1 MILPF
6 NQKKKKYCVCGMP
19 ITQTIKKTCCPCVLC
34 LSSEITHAAVK
45 TNIYILVG
53 REENSKLCSKVGC
66 LFYIHTLLS
75 WKKITIPGGRWIMY
89 VYYVTKTFTKMIIF
103 TIRLVINTSLWARA
117 LDMHMSTCSEASIDY
132 YLRHCK
138 VD

>member
-45 TNIYILVG
+45 TNIYIFVG
-53 REENSKLCSKVGC
+53 GKKTVNFVRKLDAY
-66 LFYIHTLLS
+66 FIFTLLS
-75 WKKITIPGGRWIMY
+75 WKKITIPGGRWIIY